1 MLETLLEP
9 GDCLLL
15 YTDGVT
21 EAMDPA
27 GHLYGDE
34 RLRQLMTH
42 CTELAA
48 EPVVDQIMRD
58 VRHYAGEA
66 EQSDDI
72 TVLVVRYCGLEQIRK
87 EA

>member
-1 MLETLLEP
+1 
-9 GDCLLL
+9 
-15 YTDGVT
+15 
-21 EAMDPA
+21 MDPA